1 MSTTSE
7 VTASVESVQVGDR
20 TRTMTVVRHQ
30 QPGSDPVPVVLVF
43 HGSMQTGKV
52 IRSFTAN
59 TFDRIGAPSGAIV
72 AYLDGYKRHWNDAR
86 IVNTSAARTDN
97 VDDDVAFTTAAID
110 LLARRFNGDKS
121 RVYAI
126 GFSNGG
132 QLVMRLIHEIP
143 SALAGAAILSATQ
156 SVLENFAPN
165 QPKDQPL
172 PVMFVQAPRTQS
184 PLMRAGWPR
193 CFGCCPA
200 DSGCPHRTR
209 PPFMRVATAS
219 PLRPPPRHW
228 HQPRQAERKWIAP
241 TTGSRTACRSPCT
254 PCTGADTR
262 SLGPKALLLAFSWA
276 EPTTHSTPRKQSANS
291 SGSPTRPTGAD
302 SRRQT
307 SSTVDSSRPAGAKRL
322 ARSERAGPGAH
333 A

>member
-20 TRTMTVVRHQ
+20 TRTMTVVRHH

-43 HGSMQTGKV
+43 HGSMQTAKV

-86 IVNTSAARTDN
+86 IVNTSAARTDH
-97 VDDDVAFTTAAID
+97 VDDVAFTTAAVD
-110 LLARRFNGDKS
+110 LLAHRFNGDKS

-156 SVLENFAPN
+156 SVPENFAPN

-172 PVMFVQAPRTQS
+172 PVMFVHGTQDPITPYAGGMAKMFRVLPRGLGMSAQDTAAFYARRNGITTAPTATPLASAPSGRTQV
-184 PLMRAGWPR
+184 
-193 CFGCCPA
+193 
-200 DSGCPHRTR
+200 DRTDY
-209 PPFMRVATAS
+209 
-219 PLRPPPRHW
+219 W
-228 HQPRQAERKWIAP
+228 QPDRLPVTLYTVHGGGHSIP
-241 TTGSRTACRSPCT
+241 
-254 PCTGADTR
+254 
-262 SLGPKALLLAFSWA
+262 GPKSA
-276 EPTTHSTPRKQSANS
+276 TPRFLMGRTDHTLDTAQAISEFFGLANTPDR
-291 SGSPTRPTGAD
+291 GR
-302 SRRQT
+302 
-307 SSTVDSSRPAGAKRL
+307 
-322 ARSERAGPGAH
+322 
-333 A
+333 

>member
-1 MSTTSE
+1 MSTTPE

-97 VDDDVAFTTAAID
+97 VDDVAFTTAAID

-172 PVMFVQAPRTQS
+172 PVMFVHGTQDPITPYAGGMAKMFRVLPRGLGMSAQDTAAFYARRNGITTAPTATPLASAPSGRTQV
-184 PLMRAGWPR
+184 
-193 CFGCCPA
+193 
-200 DSGCPHRTR
+200 DRTDYR
-209 PPFMRVATAS
+209 
-219 PLRPPPRHW
+219 
-228 HQPRQAERKWIAP
+228 QPDRLPVTLYTVHGGGHSIP
-241 TTGSRTACRSPCT
+241 
-254 PCTGADTR
+254 
-262 SLGPKALLLAFSWA
+262 GPKSA
-276 EPTTHSTPRKQSANS
+276 TPRFLMGRTDHTLDTAQAISEFFGLANTPDR
-291 SGSPTRPTGAD
+291 GR
-302 SRRQT
+302 
-307 SSTVDSSRPAGAKRL
+307 
-322 ARSERAGPGAH
+322 
-333 A
+333 